1 MTGGY
6 AAALVV
12 AAGLALASDDVG
24 LLWRLSLF
32 TCADEDA
39 AATWPIVTVLVL
51 AGGLWAWA
59 LWQSL
64 RGLPFPKPFS
74 DDRETRSLQW
84 ALFAAVAF
92 WAFYAVMPIW
102 PWWAVVLDALLMSA
116 VMVLFH
122 PVLRRVLRHADLAL
136 GAGLLAQ
143 VCVAVTEVAD
153 ALDWPQGWRT
163 ALDDNLTGLG
173 TLVWCGL
180 ALVAQRRDGRWGR
193 TTVWYGVASQL
204 APFVLLILG
213 QPLMEAGDLY
223 GVYDEATS
231 AAADALFV
239 IWLARSAHE
248 LAGPYGGP
256 APYAPPAGGRAALTS
271 AARLTACVVLLLP
284 PLANYHAAW
293 IGSHVPIDRLA
304 RDLSDVA
311 AGVSPALLRGLDLF
325 VGLGGLAVPVLVAL
339 HRRAVFWPAMGALL
353 LTAFAGPA
361 AMALTGGPDP
371 GLYDGWVLTRPD
383 GADPFGTT
391 FPPPLTVSPLWVTA
405 ACLVSA
411 ALLLWSRASGR
422 LPGKG

>member
-84 ALFAAVAF
+84 ALYAAVAF

-102 PWWAVVLDALLMSA
+102 PWWAVVLDPLLMSA

-143 VCVAVTEVAD
+143 VCVAVTEVAY

-213 QPLMEAGDLY
+213 QPLIGTGDLY
-223 GVYDEATS
+223 DVYHEATS
-231 AAADALFV
+231 ATDALFV

-248 LAGPYGGP
+248 LAGTYSGP
-256 APYAPPAGGRAALTS
+256 APYAPPVGGRDAVTS

-293 IGSHVPIDRLA
+293 IGSHVSLYRSS
-304 RDLSDVA
+304 RDLSGAVT
-311 AGVSPALLRGLDLF
+311 GVSPALWQGLDLF

-339 HRRAVFWPAMGALL
+339 HRRGAFWPAMGALL

-361 AMALTGGPDP
+361 IMALTGGHDLGLP
-371 GLYDGWVLTRPD
+371 GGWVLTRPD
-383 GADPFGTT
+383 DLYGMITT
-391 FPPPLTVSPLWVTA
+391 FSRPTVPPLWVTA

-411 ALLLWSRASGR
+411 ALLWWSRASGR